1 MADFILW
8 SDLHCE
14 FAAFEVPALPPDV
27 DAVLIAGDT
36 DVKLRHL
43 DLGEAVARRTG
54 KPVIMV
60 WGNHEAYGGNALDLL
75 DKEAA
80 RLAELHR
87 DGVPLHVLHRG
98 AHVDVADVRVVGATL
113 WTDMRYA
120 GLDPIAIGAHVE
132 GVMNDYRRIRL
143 GRGNYRRLRAA
154 DTMQWNALD
163 LQGIADALALPFAG
177 KRLVMTHHLP
187 SPQCVAPHRRLDIVT
202 AAYASDLDSFIARTA
217 PQAWVYGHSHD
228 CLDAE
233 IEGEQGRTLLR
244 ANPRGYP
251 DETTR
256 FDPGRVISM

>member
-1 MADFILW
+1 MADFTLW

-14 FAAFEVPALPPDV
+14 FAPFEAPALPPDV
-27 DAVLIAGDT
+27 DGVLIAGDT

-43 DLGEAVARRTG
+43 DFGEAIARRTR
-54 KPVIMV
+54 KPVLMV
-60 WGNHEAYGGNALDLL
+60 WGNHEAYGGKALDLL
-75 DKEAA
+75 DKEVA

-87 DGVPLHVLHRG
+87 EGVPLHVLHRG

-113 WTDMRYA
+113 WTDMKYA
-120 GLDPIAIGAHVE
+120 RLDPIATGEYVE
-132 GVMNDYRRIRL
+132 DVMNDYRRIRL

-154 DTMQWNALD
+154 DTMHWHALD
-163 LQGIADALALPFAG
+163 RQGIAGALALPFAG

-187 SPQCVAPHRRLDIVT
+187 SPRCVAPHRRSEMVT
-202 AAYASDLDSFIARTA
+202 AAYVSDLEDLIAQTG

-233 IEGEQGRTLLR
+233 IEGEKGRTLLR

-251 DETTR
+251 GERTR
-256 FDPGRVISM
+256 FDPCRVIAI